1 MDEERAVATGAS
13 AARKREETPL
23 VPCGFW
29 MQVPVNEQTDGT
41 RKKIAKGKARIY
53 FGQNAKVKNC

>member
-41 RKKIAKGKARIY
+41 RKKIATGKARIV
-53 FGQNAKVKNC
+53 VK